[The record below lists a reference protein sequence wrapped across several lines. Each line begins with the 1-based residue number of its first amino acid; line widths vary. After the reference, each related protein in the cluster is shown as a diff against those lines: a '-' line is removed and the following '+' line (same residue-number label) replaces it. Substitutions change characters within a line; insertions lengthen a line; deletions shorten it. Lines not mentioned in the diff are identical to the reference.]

1 MNHLFTHFVGKKT
14 SLQGLFADA
23 PIGKGEIVAEYV
35 GELIGNPEADRRE
48 ENYHNSHIQD
58 YQFRVSGKLVIDA
71 TLKGGCARY
80 INHSCDPNCK
90 SKIIDGDTNN
100 DDSKHLKRVI
110 IVSQKE
116 IKAREEITY
125 DYHFPLELN
134 LEERIPCNCNSDKC
148 RGFMNWDLPERDFSE
163 LTRITQQQG
172 AA

>member
-1 MNHLFTHFVGKKT
+1 MNNFTHFVGKKS

-23 PIGKGEIVAEYV
+23 PIKKGEIVAEYV
-35 GELIGNPEADRRE
+35 GELIGNPEADKRE

-90 SKIIDGDTNN
+90 SKIIDGDTK
-100 DDSKHLKRVI
+100 DSKHLKRVI

-134 LEERIPCNCNSDKC
+134 LEERIPCNCNSEKC
-148 RGFMNWDLPERDFSE
+148 RGFMNWDLPERDFGE
-163 LTRITQQQG
+163 LTRITQQG